1 MQKPST
7 VVSSTRKKQVG
18 AVTSAEQGILV
29 TTVAAISA
37 NGSFLPPFYVFPRVR
52 WYPAFL
58 HGAPPGSAGSAFQ
71 TGWINAEIFSEQYMP
86 FSIKNTRCSKDK
98 PVLLIMDNHCSHVSL
113 EVVNTARE
121 NGGGYCNST
130 TTYLPQ
136 AAAAGSDSIW
146 SNESFFQPSY
156 GRLVEIQPWTNHFY
170 LRTWF
175 VDRSGI

>member
-1 MQKPST
+1 MDESGFTTVQKPST
-7 VVSSTRKKQVG
+7 VVSSTGKKQVG

-37 NGSFLPPFYVFPRVR
+37 NGSFLPPFYVFPRIR

-86 FSIKNTRCSKDK
+86 FFIKNTRCSKDK
-98 PVLLIMDNHCSHVSL
+98 PVLQIMDNHCSHVSL

-121 NGGGYCNST
+121 NVGGYCNST

-146 SNESFFQPSY
+146 SNESFF
-156 GRLVEIQPWTNHFY
+156 
-170 LRTWF
+170 
-175 VDRSGI
+175 